1 MDFLNSLRYH
11 LRYLL
16 TASNWSPPC
25 PKDENIPLLK
35 VVIEDPPEEHVAA
48 TLASSI
54 ILALRWAFSIGDN
67 IGSASNLDK
76 KEKMFIVLVRM
87 HFVQTKSIKA
97 NCYIYI
103 QNCAMVVLPIDINC
117 LLR

>member
-1 MDFLNSLRYH
+1 M
-11 LRYLL
+11 
-16 TASNWSPPC
+16 
-25 PKDENIPLLK
+25 PLLR
-35 VVIEDPPEEHVAA
+35 VVIEDPPDEVVAA
-48 TLASSI
+48 TLTSNI
-54 ILALRWAFSIGDN
+54 MLALRWAFSMGDN

-76 KEKMFIVLVRM
+76 KEKMLSFLVRM